1 MGSLEGLPPGP
12 DSAPLRQALEWVRA
26 PTPMLESCAARY
38 GDPFTLR
45 LAGMGTI
52 VMLSNPEAI
61 RQVLTGDAEVLRS
74 GAANR
79 ALGALLGRQ
88 SLLLLDGREHLRER
102 RLMLP
107 PFHGERMRAYADLIA
122 AVAERRV
129 DRWPAG
135 EPFAV
140 ASSMQELALEV
151 IARAVFGVEEPES
164 TRELQRRLKRLLD
177 TLGKRWRLLMLM
189 LTRPDG
195 LSVRVW
201 RRFGRAIH
209 PVDELLLSEISRRRA
224 DPGLASRED
233 ILSLLLQARDDDSR
247 PLDDEHIRDELMTL
261 LAAGHDTTATALAWT
276 LERLAREPALQER
289 AAAGGADY
297 LDAVVKETLRLRPVL
312 PFVVRELAAD
322 YELGGQAYPAGV
334 KLAPCVWLVHR
345 RPDVYPAPEE
355 FRPERFLERPPG
367 TYSWIPFGG
376 GVRRCLGASFALF
389 EMRIVLEVVLRSG
402 RLSAPDAVPEPM
414 GRRGVTMAPARGG
427 RMVFTPV

>member
-1 MGSLEGLPPGP
+1 MGSLAGLPPGP

-52 VMLSNPEAI
+52 VMLSDPEAI
-61 RQVLTGDAEVLRS
+61 RQVLTGDADVLRS

-79 ALGALLGRQ
+79 ALGAVLGRQ
-88 SLLLLDGREHLRER
+88 SLLLLDGSEHLRER

-122 AVAERRV
+122 EVAGRHV
-129 DRWPAG
+129 HRWPAA

-151 IARAVFGVEEPES
+151 IARAVFGVEEPGS

-177 TLGKRWRLLMLM
+177 TLGKRWRLLGL
-189 LTRPDG
+189 LLLRPDG

-209 PVDELLLSEISRRRA
+209 PVDELLLAEIGRRRR
-224 DPGLASRED
+224 DPELASKED
-233 ILSLLLQARDDDSR
+233 ILSLLLQARDEDGSA
-247 PLDDEHIRDELMTL
+247 LDDEHVRDELMTL

-276 LERLAREPALQER
+276 LERLARQPALQER

-297 LDAVVKETLRLRPVL
+297 LDAVVKETLRLRPVI

-322 YELGGQAYPAGV
+322 YKVGGRTYPAGV

-345 RPDVYPAPEE
+345 RPDIYGAPEE
-355 FRPERFLERPPG
+355 FRPERFLERAPG

-402 RLSAPDAVPEPM
+402 RLRSPDAAPEPM
-414 GRRGVTMAPARGG
+414 GRRGITMAPARGG
-427 RMVFTPV
+427 RVVFDRV